1 MKLNELSNFTSFSTV
16 YDFVAVVRVLW
27 FEEPHKLFVFVYWE
41 ILNLNN
47 DFHRWSCLGLFIDIG
62 WNSIRDPVIDLC
74 FTSNS
79 SPEFVS
85 GHLLFMLVIQLGQ
98 FVFAILSII
107 K

>member
-1 MKLNELSNFTSFSTV
+1 MTSIGGHV
-16 YDFVAVVRVLW
+16 WA
-27 FEEPHKLFVFVYWE
+27 
-41 ILNLNN
+41 
-47 DFHRWSCLGLFIDIG
+47 CLLTLV